1 MDTVMDYVLRLVML
15 TLLFSV
21 LEILLPSG
29 AMRRFGALAIG
40 VVLLACAVAPVIGW
54 LGSKDTDFFSLDM
67 SQWQQQEPDA
77 GINRTMTPY
86 E

>member
-1 MDTVMDYVLRLVML
+1 MDAVMEYVLRLVML
-15 TLLFSV
+15 TMLFSV

-29 AMRRFGALAIG
+29 AMRRFGALTIG

-54 LGSKDTDFFSLDM
+54 LGSKDTDFFSLDAG
-67 SQWQQQEPDA
+67 QWQQQYTDT
-77 GINRTMTPY
+77 GINRSMTPY